1 MYVEKLLL
9 MLVWVERSQP
19 FHMST
24 PTGQTWDPEN
34 EVDLNGDHVEKF
46 GATEHFLEVLGMGQG

>member
-1 MYVEKLLL
+1 